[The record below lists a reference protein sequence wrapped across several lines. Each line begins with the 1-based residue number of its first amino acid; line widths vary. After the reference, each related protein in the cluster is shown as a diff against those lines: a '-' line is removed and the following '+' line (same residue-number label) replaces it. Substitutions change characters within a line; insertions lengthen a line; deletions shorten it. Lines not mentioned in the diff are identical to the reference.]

1 MGYGYRYRYRYLDTG
16 TKIGIANTK
25 YTIRQANLQSNVPVV
40 STQPHSGTQ
49 KDSIDGH
56 TSVTKVQASSQ
67 LLQSLPLCQA
77 AQIIFAP
84 GQIGPGLPVNTK

>member
-1 MGYGYRYRYRYLDTG
+1 M
-16 TKIGIANTK
+16 IQ
-25 YTIRQANLQSNVPVV
+25 QANLQSSVPVL
-40 STQPHSGTQ
+40 STQPRAGPQ

-67 LLQSLPLCQA
+67 LLQSLPLCEA